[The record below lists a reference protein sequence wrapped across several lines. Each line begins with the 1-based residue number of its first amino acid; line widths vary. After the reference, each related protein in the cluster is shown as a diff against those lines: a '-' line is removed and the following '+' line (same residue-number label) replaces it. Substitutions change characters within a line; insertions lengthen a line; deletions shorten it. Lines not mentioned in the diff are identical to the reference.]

1 MPASA
6 GLGDG
11 GVRAREITLRRK
23 DGKPVVCLDT
33 SRAVWDPAGQ
43 IIAAMNINAPAQTID
58 MPTLIREYLPPLMQA
73 AKPPPRLTF
82 TYETPSEQKRPDYRL
97 VDRTPAQ
104 KTANAPLGSF
114 GNHNAL
120 IAHREGD
127 GSGEVHLKQA
137 DVFIVQTGEATL
149 RVGGEL
155 VDGKQLRP
163 NEMGGPSVRGA
174 KENVIRAGDVIQ
186 IPAGVPHQM
195 LVKSGQQITYMVVKI
210 DQP

>member
-1 MPASA
+1 MGNFTLGILLGACAAASMTASA
-6 GLGDG
+6 Q
-11 GVRAREITLRRK
+11 
-23 DGKPVVCLDT
+23 
-33 SRAVWDPAGQ
+33 SRADATQWTAAQLKAFEHSLAGK
-43 IIAAMNINAPAQTID
+43 MN
-58 MPTLIREYLPPLMQA
+58 
-73 AKPPPRLTF
+73 
-82 TYETPSEQKRPDYRL
+82 
-97 VDRTPAQ
+97 AQ